1 MIYIDNI
8 SKKYSSGNGIFDIN
22 LEIDDGKVVSFIGP
36 NGAGKSTL
44 LNVLAGKL
52 KQDSGEIYYNE
63 EKLETNDRRQLFG
76 YMPDN
81 YNVSEKITS
90 IELLRLVSD
99 FRFNGEGKNFINAS
113 IDKIG
118 VSQWTNTKVS
128 ELSLGNKKK
137 LALIIAFMQFPKLII
152 LDEPTNGI
160 DVPGVLYMKE
170 LIETAKD
177 KGSIVVISSHIL
189 DFLGSI
195 CDVHY
200 FMKDG
205 HIVCDVRDEN
215 LLEKKY
221 KELYF

>member
-63 EKLETNDRRQLFG
+63 EKLENNDRRQLFG